1 MIETFQL
8 AIIGA
13 GPAGIEAA
21 INASKAGVKTVL
33 IDNYPQPGG
42 QYFKQMPEEYQVSKD
57 TPTEVE
63 GKKLLQ
69 KLKFCNVTH
78 QYNALVW
85 AIFKEESKN
94 CWLVALYGNDCP
106 KYVRSKY
113 LILANGAY
121 DTPVAFPGWTLPGVI
136 TCGAAL
142 IQLKTQ
148 RFASGHRALISGTGP
163 LLLSAAAHLIDAGV
177 DVVAVCESSK
187 LFPKGLRHA
196 FTMLGHWHRLSE
208 GAKYMAKMISSKTP
222 YKTGYSIIEARGTE
236 NVTTA
241 VISKIDDH
249 GVPIEGT
256 EEEIIVDLVV
266 SGYNL
271 TPNTGLARM
280 IDCEMQ
286 YHAGKGGW
294 VPVRD
299 DTMQSSI
306 PGVYIVGDG
315 AGIGG
320 AENARLEGQISATAI
335 AFETGNISKHEVDNV
350 YKKIRPQLNN
360 QKRFGKLLVDLYSPK
375 PGLINLVSDD
385 TVICRCEEITFGEI
399 KTAVIRGARTIGE
412 VKMITRVGMGNC
424 QGRMCEHSV
433 TGAIIQSL
441 ADDYV
446 SHQSIGKYSVRPPL
460 HPIPQSYLANAGIE
474 ED

>member
-1 MIETFQL
+1 
-8 AIIGA
+8 
-13 GPAGIEAA
+13 
-21 INASKAGVKTVL
+21 
-33 IDNYPQPGG
+33 
-42 QYFKQMPEEYQVSKD
+42 
-57 TPTEVE
+57 
-63 GKKLLQ
+63 
-69 KLKFCNVTH
+69 
-78 QYNALVW
+78 
-85 AIFKEESKN
+85 
-94 CWLVALYGNDCP
+94 
-106 KYVRSKY
+106 
-113 LILANGAY
+113 
-121 DTPVAFPGWTLPGVI
+121 
-136 TCGAAL
+136 
-142 IQLKTQ
+142 
-148 RFASGHRALISGTGP
+148 
-163 LLLSAAAHLIDAGV
+163 
-177 DVVAVCESSK
+177 
-187 LFPKGLRHA
+187 
-196 FTMLGHWHRLSE
+196 
-208 GAKYMAKMISSKTP
+208 
-222 YKTGYSIIEARGTE
+222 
-236 NVTTA
+236 
-241 VISKIDDH
+241 
-249 GVPIEGT
+249 
-256 EEEIIVDLVV
+256 
-266 SGYNL
+266 
-271 TPNTGLARM
+271 M

-375 PGLINLVSDD
+375 SGLINLVSDD